1 MPHMESF
8 VILVL
13 TSLKL
18 AVLYPPSYAEY
29 LEYGLVCVQ
38 RVCGGRDDI
47 TLEQGGGPR
56 LLLAGHQPPPPHA
69 GKCVA
74 MKMSARAAAA
84 PAPTLH
90 TAATTG
96 KPDTTT
102 NHRLCLLRVQPLPGN
117 CLDIY
122 NIDICTLSGGS
133 VSRAVLVA
141 LRHRTLTLMCFT
153 LARCCRVPIY

>member
-1 MPHMESF
+1 MESF

-38 RVCGGRDDI
+38 RVCGGSDDI

-74 MKMSARAAAA
+74 MKMSALAAA

-102 NHRLCLLRVQPLPGN
+102 NHRLCLLRVQPLHQYRGGARN

-133 VSRAVLVA
+133 VSRAGVGGTETQNLDSNVLQ
-141 LRHRTLTLMCFT
+141 
-153 LARCCRVPIY
+153 PG

>member
-1 MPHMESF
+1 M
-8 VILVL
+8 
-13 TSLKL
+13 
-18 AVLYPPSYAEY
+18 
-29 LEYGLVCVQ
+29 CVQ

-102 NHRLCLLRVQPLPGN
+102 NHRLCLLRVQPLHQYRGGARN

-122 NIDICTLSGGS
+122 IIDIS
-133 VSRAVLVA
+133 VHYLEGRYRRRVLVA

>member
-18 AVLYPPSYAEY
+18 AVLYPPSCAEY
-29 LEYGLVCVQ
+29 LEYLVCVQ
-38 RVCGGRDDI
+38 RVCGGSDDI

-74 MKMSARAAAA
+74 MKMSAPAAAA

-102 NHRLCLLRVQPLPGN
+102 NHRMCLLRIQPLHQYRGGAGN

-141 LRHRTLTLMCFT
+141 LRHRTLTLMCFN
-153 LARCCRVPIY
+153 LA